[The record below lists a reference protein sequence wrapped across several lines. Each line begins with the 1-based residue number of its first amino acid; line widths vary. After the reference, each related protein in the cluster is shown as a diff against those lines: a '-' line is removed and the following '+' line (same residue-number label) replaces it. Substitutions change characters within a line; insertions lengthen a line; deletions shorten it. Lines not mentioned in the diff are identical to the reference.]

1 MCAFI
6 FFPELSFIQAKNAI
20 NIING
25 RKTALNACAPFRMKC
40 ILHFFWSV
48 PMEWL
53 SLQQPLNAHVWK
65 VDLNY
70 CAIQY
75 HRVDG
80 CRTHNIMQKMQ
91 GAKDLQQLSDH
102 ILLEMHAM

>member
-6 FFPELSFIQAKNAI
+6 FLKSSHSLKQRMPLILLMAE
-20 NIING
+20 
-25 RKTALNACAPFRMKC
+25 KTALNACAPFRMKC

-53 SLQQPLNAHVWK
+53 NLQQPLNAHVWK

-70 CAIQY
+70 CAIQF